1 VEYDVIL
8 HWGKG
13 GGANREWVASIQ
25 IKMKVRAIMI
35 LTKTYDKVLIGYTRR
50 LVEWLMDGERGSK
63 HTVFV
68 LLKLLVDC
76 WHGY

>member
-1 VEYDVIL
+1 
-8 HWGKG
+8 
-13 GGANREWVASIQ
+13 
-25 IKMKVRAIMI
+25 MKVRAIMI
-35 LTKTYDKVLIGYTRR
+35 LTKTHDKVLIGYTRR